1 MFCPYV
7 RKYYTRATLI
17 DYDEENIEKGSI
29 ISEQYINE
37 ECKKEECGAWF
48 DGRCRYN
55 ESND

>member
-1 MFCPYV
+1 MLCPYV
-7 RKYYTRATLI
+7 RKYYTRVTLI

-37 ECKKEECGAWF
+37 ECKKEKCGAWF